1 MSVESRTRKFGCH
14 TDGIRVR
21 LITNNT
27 KQSVLKNTIENMPLD
42 LEYKKGKKGIY
53 TYTRIKTKRTLL
65 IGFPYS
71 VVLLSKKIRLILEK
85 DERFTMVASFAT
97 SFFCKKN
104 K

>member
-42 LEYKKGKKGIY
+42 LEYKKGNKKVYIH
-53 TYTRIKTKRTLL
+53 TH
-65 IGFPYS
+65 
-71 VVLLSKKIRLILEK
+71 
-85 DERFTMVASFAT
+85 A
-97 SFFCKKN
+97 
-104 K
+104 

>member
-42 LEYKKGKKGIY
+42 LEYKKGKKRYIY
-53 TYTRIKTKRTLL
+53 IHTHKN
-65 IGFPYS
+65 
-71 VVLLSKKIRLILEK
+71 
-85 DERFTMVASFAT
+85 
-97 SFFCKKN
+97 KKN
-104 K
+104 ATYWFSLLCSPPQ